1 MPTISSPAT
10 VLVTGANGYIGLW
23 AVLELLARGYTV
35 RGAVRSASKVDVLAA
50 LVARKQPDAIHRF
63 TGYVVPDITAPGAF
77 DDAVKGA
84 DGVVHTASPVSPP
97 VDDPEVY
104 IRPAVEGTVGILASA
119 LKTNVQRVVIVSSI
133 ASIASGTVAPPGV
146 YTEEQWNEQAIKTVE
161 EQGKAAPRIIKYN
174 ASKTLAERAAW
185 AFLDKH
191 KAEAKFDLCMINPSW
206 VFGPLADDTLPSPS
220 ALPATPSHFYNM
232 LFAADRPVALED
244 REPQCLNYVDV
255 RDVTEM
261 LIRAL
266 EVPEA
271 GGERIIANTEAVKW
285 EEWLLANQELKLLPS
300 LETVDPT
307 AAKEHPP
314 HVFFANDKS
323 KRIFG
328 IKLRNVRDT
337 FKDAVE
343 DFRSRGWLKHLEA

>member
-1 MPTISSPAT
+1 MPTITSPAT

-23 AVLELLARGYTV
+23 VVLELLAQGYTV

-50 LVARKQPDAIHRF
+50 LVARKQPEAKDRF
-63 TGYVVPDITAPGAF
+63 KGYVVPDITAPGAF
-77 DDAVKGA
+77 DEAVKGA
-84 DGVVHTASPVSPP
+84 DGVIHTASPVSPP
-97 VDDPEVY
+97 IDDPEAY
-104 IRPAVEGTVGILASA
+104 IRPAVEGTVGILESA
-119 LKTNVQRVVIVSSI
+119 LKTDVRRIVIVSSI

-146 YTEEQWNEQAIKTVE
+146 YTEEQWNEQAIMTVE
-161 EQGKAAPRIIKYN
+161 EQGKDAPRIIKYN
-174 ASKTLAERAAW
+174 ASKALAERAAW
-185 AFLDKH
+185 AFPEKH
-191 KAEAKFDLCMINPSW
+191 KTEAKYDLCMINPSW
-206 VFGPLADDTLPSPS
+206 VFGPLADDTLPSPA

-232 LFAADRPVALED
+232 LFAADRPAALHD
-244 REPQCLNYVDV
+244 REPRCLNYVDV

-266 EVPEA
+266 EVLEA
-271 GGERIIANTEAVKW
+271 GGERIIANTQAVKW
-285 EEWLLANQELKLLPS
+285 EEWQLNLLPS

-307 AAKEHPP
+307 TATQHSP
-314 HVFFANDKS
+314 HVFYANDQS

-328 IKLRNVRDT
+328 IKLRTVRDT